1 MAQGQVRKQVAFQL
15 APPPVGPLNR
25 YRLLSPTAAVRVS
38 PLCLGTMNFGDKWAE
53 DMGECS
59 QETAEG
65 IMDFYFEQGGNFIDT
80 ANNYQFQDS
89 EKWVGEWIKKRG
101 NRDQIVLATKYTTNY
116 KCGPQASHLMAN
128 YSGNGTKSMVNS
140 VEQSLKNL
148 QTNYLDI
155 LYVHWWDY
163 STSITE
169 LMQSLNHLVVS
180 GKVLYLGISDTPAW
194 VVSRANEYARQNG
207 LRQFSVYQGNWS
219 AALRDM
225 ERDII
230 PMCKHEGMALIPFGV
245 MGSGRFKTKE
255 ERDADPGRTRET
267 SETERAVADVL
278 GTIAK
283 RKGEGMTALSVALA
297 YVFHKAP
304 YVFPVIGGR
313 KVEHLKGNIAALTLS
328 LTPEEIDE
336 IEAAA
341 PFDPGFP
348 HNLVMPKKM
357 ANPLQDLFVH
367 VTSATMDWVPE
378 PKPIA
383 PAPSKAQ

>member
-1 MAQGQVRKQVAFQL
+1 MAHLKKQSYYQL

-38 PLCLGTMNFGDKWAE
+38 PLCLGAMNFGDAWTE
-53 DMGECS
+53 DMGECN

-65 IMDFYFEQGGNFIDT
+65 IMDFYFEQVGNFIDT
-80 ANNYQFQDS
+80 ANNYQFQES
-89 EKWVGEWIKKRG
+89 EKWVGEWIKRRG

-116 KCGPQASHLMAN
+116 KAGPQASHLMAN
-128 YSGNGTKSMVNS
+128 YSGNGTKSMINS

-148 QTNYLDI
+148 QTDYLDI

-163 STSITE
+163 STSIPE

-207 LRQFSVYQGNWS
+207 LRQFSVYQGMWS

-230 PMCKHEGMALIPFGV
+230 PMCKTEGMALIPFGT
-245 MGSGRFKTKE
+245 MGSGRFKTAE
-255 ERDADPGRTRET
+255 ERAADPGRTREA
-267 SETERAVADVL
+267 SEVERAVADVL
-278 GTIAK
+278 DAIAQ
-283 RKGEGMTALSVALA
+283 RKGEGMTAMSVALA

-313 KVEHLKGNIAALTLS
+313 KIEHLKGNIAALTLR
-328 LTPEEIDE
+328 LTPEEMDE

-348 HNLVMPKKM
+348 HNLVMVKKM
-357 ANPLQDLFVH
+357 ASPLQDLFVH
-367 VTSATMDWVPE
+367 ATSATMDWVPE

-383 PAPSKAQ
+383 PTASSTS